1 LILKINL
8 ERHQHDEISDKLM
21 NSSVVKLFAGHCLL
35 GDEAVRQTV
44 EEAVVE
50 GSIQDSLV
58 LLL

>member
-1 LILKINL
+1 
-8 ERHQHDEISDKLM
+8 M

-58 LLL
+58 LML